1 MPQLPVPPNPIWGTT
16 PSTKT
21 DGAGVLYLSCFAN
34 KAQRVYK
41 VVGAQLVEVALE
53 HLPTAR
59 GGLDV
64 DTDGYGYLT
73 AWDDGASAL
82 WRMKVPGW
90 VQVATRGPAGPTGPT
105 GPQGPKG
112 DPGPQGPPGDGS
124 GGGLSSAD
132 QEALQRLKA
141 WLGIPDE

>member
-1 MPQLPVPPNPIWGTT
+1 MPQLPIPSSPFWGST
-16 PSTKT
+16 PTTKT
-21 DGAGVLYLSCFAN
+21 DGAGTLYLSCFAN

-41 VVGAQLVEVALE
+41 VAGGQLVEVAME
-53 HLPTAR
+53 HLPSAR

-90 VQVATRGPAGPTGPT
+90 VKTA
-105 GPQGPKG
+105 
-112 DPGPQGPPGDGS
+112 PPS
-124 GGGLSSAD
+124 GGGLSARYAA
-132 QEALQRLKA
+132 ALERLCA
-141 WLGIPDE
+141 FLGL

>member
-1 MPQLPVPPNPIWGTT
+1 MPQLPIPSSPFWGST
-16 PSTKT
+16 PTAKT
-21 DGAGVLYLSCFAN
+21 DGAGTLYLSCFAN

-41 VVGAQLVEVALE
+41 VAGGQLVEVAME
-53 HLPTAR
+53 HLPSAR

-90 VQVATRGPAGPTGPT
+90 VQVATRGPAGPTGPQ

-112 DPGPQGPPGDGS
+112 DKGDPGPAGS
-124 GGGLSSAD
+124 GGGLTED
-132 QEALQRLKA
+132 DRRRLG
-141 WLGIPDE
+141 WLATWLAPLFGG